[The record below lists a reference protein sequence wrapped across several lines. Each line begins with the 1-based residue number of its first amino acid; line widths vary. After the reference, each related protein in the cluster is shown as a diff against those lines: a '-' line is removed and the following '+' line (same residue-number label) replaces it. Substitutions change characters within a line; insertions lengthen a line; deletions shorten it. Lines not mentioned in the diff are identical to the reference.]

1 MALYVELVSP
11 ERSIWS
17 GEASRVITRTIEGD
31 IGVLPGHAPLLAV
44 LSNGLVRIVAD
55 NGPEVRAVV
64 LGGFLSV
71 ADDRVS
77 ILAEWSQPAD
87 EVDLATAQSELR
99 DAEQSG
105 DADAADRARAL
116 IAAASGAA

>member
-1 MALYVELVSP
+1 MYVELVSP
-11 ERSIWS
+11 ERSVWS

-31 IGVLPGHAPLLAV
+31 IGILPGHTPLLAV
-44 LSNGLVRIVAD
+44 LANGLVRIVAEG
-55 NGPEVRAVV
+55 GPEVRAVV

-87 EVDLATAQSELR
+87 EVDVASAEAELR
-99 DAEQSG
+99 QAEQAG
-105 DADAADRARAL
+105 DADAASRARAL
-116 IAAASGAA
+116 LAAASGA

>member
-11 ERSIWS
+11 ERSVWS

-31 IGVLPGHAPLLAV
+31 IGILPGHTPLLAV
-44 LSNGLVRIVAD
+44 LANGLVRIVAEG
-55 NGPEVRAVV
+55 GPEVRAVV

-87 EVDLATAQSELR
+87 EVDVASAEAELR
-99 DAEQSG
+99 QAEQAG
-105 DADAADRARAL
+105 DADAASRARAL
-116 IAAASGAA
+116 LAAASGA

>member
-1 MALYVELVSP
+1 MYVELVSP

>member
-11 ERSIWS
+11 ERSVWS

-31 IGVLPGHAPLLAV
+31 IGILPGHAPLLAV
-44 LSNGLVRIVAD
+44 LANGLVRIVAND
-55 NGPEVRAVV
+55 GPEVRAVV

-77 ILAEWSQPAD
+77 ILAESSQPAD
-87 EVDLATAQSELR
+87 EIDLAAAQAELR
-99 DAEQSG
+99 EAEQSG
-105 DADAADRARAL
+105 DADAASRARAL
-116 IAAASGAA
+116 IAASGA